1 MILPALIDLNHIE
14 LNHYPFLISLD
25 KCDVSFNVADDSSN
39 RNMCSEWKCVNVKV
53 FNIITKNKWIRN
65 VGKTYFMW
73 LLKKHL
79 IVQHVIQIK
88 NEIMINIS
96 V

>member
-14 LNHYPFLISLD
+14 LDHYPFLISLD

-73 LLKKHL
+73 L
-79 IVQHVIQIK
+79 
-88 NEIMINIS
+88 
-96 V
+96 